1 MMLRLSRKTL
11 LALEA
16 VIDIAFNARPEPVQA
31 KEITARQGV
40 PQRYLE
46 QVMQQLV
53 RAGILKGV
61 RGPRGGYRLAR
72 ERRRITLADIA
83 QAVKTTEAVS
93 DPFDLPAGS
102 ALGQRVVRPVCMEL
116 ADNWMQQLDS
126 ISIEDLCNRARE
138 LGVDSETR
146 EKADFAI

>member
-72 ERRRITLADIA
+72 ERRRISVGD
-83 QAVKTTEAVS
+83 
-93 DPFDLPAGS
+93 
-102 ALGQRVVRPVCMEL
+102 VVRVAESIEDAEEEKIRPRSDLGLRIVAPLIQTLQDDVMTR
-116 ADNWMQQLDS
+116 LDS
-126 ISIEDLCNRARE
+126 VTIEDLCQRARSQ
-138 LGVDSETR
+138 GVDGGQGVS
-146 EKADFAI
+146 ADFTI

>member
-61 RGPRGGYRLAR
+61 RGPKGGYRLAR
-72 ERRRITLADIA
+72 ERRRISVGD
-83 QAVKTTEAVS
+83 
-93 DPFDLPAGS
+93 
-102 ALGQRVVRPVCMEL
+102 VVRIAEAIEDSEEEKVRPRSEL
-116 ADNWMQQLDS
+116 GLRIVAPLIQNLQDDVMGRLDG
-126 ISIEDLCNRARE
+126 ISIEDLCQQARAHGVE
-138 LGVDSETR
+138 LAGGTGS
-146 EKADFAI
+146 DFTI

>member
-61 RGPRGGYRLAR
+61 RGPKGGYRLAR
-72 ERRRITLADIA
+72 ERRRISVGD
-83 QAVKTTEAVS
+83 
-93 DPFDLPAGS
+93 
-102 ALGQRVVRPVCMEL
+102 VVRVAESIEDAEEEKIRPRSDLGLRIVAPLIQTLQDDVM
-116 ADNWMQQLDS
+116 ARLDS
-126 ISIEDLCNRARE
+126 VTIEDLCQRARSQ
-138 LGVDSETR
+138 GVDAPEGVD
-146 EKADFAI
+146 ADFTI

>member
-53 RAGILKGV
+53 RAGVLKGV
-61 RGPRGGYRLAR
+61 RGPKGGYRLAR
-72 ERRRITLADIA
+72 ERRRISVGD
-83 QAVKTTEAVS
+83 
-93 DPFDLPAGS
+93 
-102 ALGQRVVRPVCMEL
+102 VVRIAEAIEDGEEEKIHPRSEL
-116 ADNWMQQLDS
+116 GLRIVAPLMQSLQGDLMARLDA
-126 ISIEDLCNRARE
+126 ISIEDLCQQARAH
-138 LGVDSETR
+138 GVQLAQGGGS
-146 EKADFAI
+146 DFTI

>member
-1 MMLRLSRKTL
+1 MLRLSRKTL

-72 ERRRITLADIA
+72 ERRRISVGD
-83 QAVKTTEAVS
+83 
-93 DPFDLPAGS
+93 
-102 ALGQRVVRPVCMEL
+102 VVRVAE
-116 ADNWMQQLDS
+116 
-126 ISIEDLCNRARE
+126 SIEDSEEEKIRPRSE
-138 LGVDSETR
+138 LGLRVVSPLIQSLQDDVMAQIGRASCR
-146 EKADFAI
+146 ERV

>member
-1 MMLRLSRKTL
+1 MLKLSRKTL

-53 RAGILKGV
+53 RAGVLEGV

-72 ERRRITLADIA
+72 ERRRITVGEIVRVVRTL
-83 QAVKTTEAVS
+83 ES
-93 DPFDLPAGS
+93 GEDPLEGEPAS
-102 ALGQRVVRPVCMEL
+102 ALGAQVVRPLWAEL
-116 ADNWMQQLDS
+116 QEELMKRLDNVTIEELCTRAHQAGIAGEYAARLDFS
-126 ISIEDLCNRARE
+126 I
-138 LGVDSETR
+138 
-146 EKADFAI
+146 

>member
-16 VIDIAFNARPEPVQA
+16 VIDIAFNTRPEPVQA

-61 RGPRGGYRLAR
+61 RGPKGGYRLAR
-72 ERRRITLADIA
+72 ERRRISVGD
-83 QAVKTTEAVS
+83 
-93 DPFDLPAGS
+93 
-102 ALGQRVVRPVCMEL
+102 VVRIAEAIEDADEEKVRPRSEL
-116 ADNWMQQLDS
+116 GLRIVAPLIQNLQDDVMGRLDG
-126 ISIEDLCNRARE
+126 ISIEDLCQQARAHGVE
-138 LGVDSETR
+138 LAGGTGS
-146 EKADFAI
+146 DFAI

>member
-1 MMLRLSRKTL
+1 MLKLSRKTL

-53 RAGILKGV
+53 RAGILRGV
-61 RGPRGGYRLAR
+61 RGPRGGYRLAK
-72 ERRRITLADIA
+72 ERRRISVGD
-83 QAVKTTEAVS
+83 
-93 DPFDLPAGS
+93 
-102 ALGQRVVRPVCMEL
+102 VVRVAE
-116 ADNWMQQLDS
+116 
-126 ISIEDLCNRARE
+126 SIEDENGEDAMPRSDLGIKIVTPFIQSLQDDVMARLDAITIEDFCQRARDA
-138 LGVDSETR
+138 GVDCGDRTT
-146 EKADFAI
+146 ADFTI

>member
-61 RGPRGGYRLAR
+61 RGPKGGYRLAR
-72 ERRRITLADIA
+72 ERRRISVGD
-83 QAVKTTEAVS
+83 
-93 DPFDLPAGS
+93 
-102 ALGQRVVRPVCMEL
+102 VVRIAEAIEDGEEEKVRPRSEL
-116 ADNWMQQLDS
+116 GLRIVAPLIQNLQDDVMGQLDG
-126 ISIEDLCNRARE
+126 ISIEDLCQQARAHGVE
-138 LGVDSETR
+138 LTAGTGS
-146 EKADFAI
+146 DFAI